1 MDAEKLFHQFV
12 KNVYSDISSDDELQ
26 NDDRIRMKERNK
38 KYSEVLDAY
47 VSNTKKVLWIKLVFR
62 VIFLLVSMGALVGIF
77 VVFCAVLWWAAN
89 GKIEAGYLETVVT
102 IISSMAAM
110 MTVFIVLPKIMTK
123 YLFDVEEEKNIYNIV
138 KQIQDYDQV
147 IRENMILGRNINLHI
162 LYSI

>member
-38 KYSEVLDAY
+38 KYSEVLDAF

-147 IRENMILGRNINLHI
+147 IRENLR
-162 LYSI
+162 

>member
-77 VVFCAVLWWAAN
+77 AVFCAVLWWAAN

-147 IRENMILGRNINLHI
+147 IRENLR
-162 LYSI
+162 

>member
-12 KNVYSDISSDDELQ
+12 KNAYSDISSDDELQ

-62 VIFLLVSMGALVGIF
+62 VIF

-147 IRENMILGRNINLHI
+147 IRENLR
-162 LYSI
+162 

>member
-26 NDDRIRMKERNK
+26 NDDRRRMKERNK

-147 IRENMILGRNINLHI
+147 IRENLR
-162 LYSI
+162 

>member
-147 IRENMILGRNINLHI
+147 IRENLR
-162 LYSI
+162 